1 MISPHRVET
10 LVNPENKFT
19 GRKKSAIFT
28 YIYMN
33 NCSLY
38 SCVITNI
45 GFASVAIRNL
55 SRVGIAKFSI
65 RIYSFNEFK
74 NGQKSS
80 VNIGSY

>member
-1 MISPHRVET
+1 
-10 LVNPENKFT
+10 
-19 GRKKSAIFT
+19 
-28 YIYMN
+28 MN